1 MRSSLLFSSC
11 FAAGI
16 LIGQI
21 DGFPVYLA
29 QDNMG
34 MYLLYV
40 LIILVGINIG
50 GDTKV
55 FRKVLQVGW
64 QTFLVPLFIIIG
76 TLVGIGLTGL
86 LITDLSVMDSFAIG
100 AGFGYYSLSS
110 VIIRQ
115 MGGETLGVLALLT
128 NIIREVST
136 ILFTPAM
143 IKIFGKLAP
152 IASGGATAMDTTLP
166 VIQKNL
172 GSRYAVIAVI
182 SGLVLSILVP
192 IIVPLF
198 LT

>member
-1 MRSSLLFSSC
+1 
-11 FAAGI
+11 
-16 LIGQI
+16 
-21 DGFPVYLA
+21 
-29 QDNMG
+29 MG